1 MAMTNFPASYYSP
14 EYLGMHMRSLKN
26 TVYGSGN
33 VVEAIIDSG
42 KVKFRLNSTGEILDT
57 AQEAFNKASVTG
69 LTQFTRLT
77 GGSEGYSGS
86 VRGLYGFD
94 ERVKNIKASVAADEE
109 LMKRL
114 GIKNV
119 NDLSFEI
126 SSAQVPQGAN
136 EAAKGVLKNISEGRG
151 FMFRTKDSA
160 TFVNARV
167 KGRMINGKSAELLTG
182 LELNHLLQRTSLDAG
197 GMSAGGVFSE
207 EAIMSA
213 WAKGDLGGLMS
224 KLPKRA
230 KGLFSLDGVSLA
242 GGDLQRIVTG
252 VSGGEFATMSEAIKV
267 FDTQEDLSRIVES
280 FMSSK
285 LIGSLDPAKE
295 EQIIRNAMIGKSP
308 KEIEEALAFYKGSGA
323 LQTAIDSLKRNGVIS
338 SKDGDFARYVNEHAD
353 IAAVLRGEATE
364 DSLSAKSKNIYQ
376 NLKSDFERPYDG
388 STLINKKFNFFMRQG
403 MGEEMAK
410 LERDQKAGRITEE
423 GFRRLK
429 ELRADI
435 QMTEHGMDADT
446 IRFFYTDAKNNPFL
460 IKGVGTTGEFEGPLN
475 NYIALVAKVN
485 LKKETAMA
493 AGADTANIV
502 FQGNARDLVYLD
514 PLAPGF
520 HGEIF
525 ASEEAVEATRI
536 RSQRVISQFKEA
548 LDNNIFDPKLRKE
561 IYKAAD
567 QNIDDLPSEIQAVAA
582 RSKRYATLL
591 KEAIESGR
599 DIRSMPQ
606 LSNYLMNYVQSQVVR
621 EKGGM
626 LQPVMEDTFR
636 YSVDTELA
644 YYSGRKV
651 KQASLEAVTNLRL
664 SAEAGAGEIGL
675 MNFKIRG
682 HKLLMAGDAANIF
695 HHSLGTFDLDDK
707 GIPVM
712 RAMDIFNEEGKSI
725 GQRIGFFTFRQPT
738 GPGEYILSMADFDV
752 ETIRGTFGKNEALV
766 SHLNDLVSSGRAS
779 LGQQRLHDIVSPE
792 NLSEDQVYRLSNR
805 YNTFLSN
812 QAAVHE
818 EMLKTMRQ
826 AEQAGSYKI
835 VSMPQDIIKD
845 LKGKM
850 YGSTLAMDKETIQ
863 NLASRNFQGFNEKMF
878 TSQYRQGNIFKVF
891 AESGAYQ
898 LEDSN
903 RDLIMNSALLTDAQ
917 KSEITVARAAAQSG
931 YADQELMKKVGIFA
945 KDNQSLKELVSEIS
959 FKELNSKILKAQEL
973 ADPIGMYIN
982 RLTLATAPT
991 RQATDIMAHL
1001 DEDVV
1006 SRLLANHKVGLIDS
1020 SAAVD
1025 FATTLTIGNKILKD
1039 ETLGHY
1045 TTDIYKDV
1053 TGTIERAISSNA
1065 DASGVLKTLVKLTGK
1080 QDELIAGGDAVKILD
1095 IVGQQ
1100 AVEDQGKFIGA
1111 VRAAAYKKGL
1121 TDPEHM
1127 LGVDSLILR
1136 ERAKGGD
1143 IRKFLGGII
1152 TGLEEEHKIGGQ
1164 PMGKHAQEFLSSLK
1178 KAQLLDYDEEVG
1190 AELNKIIGIDSG
1202 KYAGNT
1208 ALSRIAH
1215 ESVYGTRNIAMAH
1228 GAMEKPFMSEMN
1240 LSQKAA
1246 EAAEGLMNLHTLARE
1261 AWDPVLGEAGK
1272 LPQNY
1277 SYASHFANQD
1287 IGTKMYQGIFA
1298 AAKEKGVSVQDVVDH
1313 LDFMSSSRGG
1323 EKSLDRYITSGDAPN
1338 ELMDLFQ
1345 AARDSREMS
1354 FYKRQ
1359 EGLMGLVDQYDQFAM
1374 MAEGKDKSI
1383 DKQII
1388 TDTYHKFKGDS
1399 AYMASDDARLAE
1411 AIMMGKD
1418 NVSREGLAATD
1429 EQFELVRQIRDA
1441 SAVRKS
1447 LAPMEATLAQSGDA
1461 ITLAPTAL
1469 GEAERVA
1476 LFGEEGAEVAGSL
1489 AKNNYIKAA
1498 RESFESGAMRRAIEN
1513 PTIRKAGFAGLAVIA
1528 ASFAYQHKKDR
1539 SPEDVAGPPL
1549 LPGGSAY
1556 EDMPQRSPQIPQ
1568 TSMFSGYDQGKSYS
1582 VNIEG
1587 SNDQIKS
1594 FRSAAGSVAP
1604 GSVNS
1609 TMYKGLPRL
1618 GSNPYSQ
1625 IASSY

>member
-1 MAMTNFPASYYSP
+1 MTNFPASYYAP
-14 EYLGMHMRSLKN
+14 EYLKMHTRALKN

-42 KVKFRLNSTGEILDT
+42 KIKFRLNSTGEILDT

-94 ERVKNIKASVAADEE
+94 ERVKNIKSTLGADEE

-119 NDLSFEI
+119 DELTFEI
-126 SSAQVPQGAN
+126 SSAQIPQGADQ
-136 EAAKGVLKNISEGRG
+136 AAKGVLKDISEGRG
-151 FMFRTKDSA
+151 FMFATKDTA

-167 KGRMINGKSAELLTG
+167 KGRMINGQLAEQLTS
-182 LELNHLLQRTSLDAG
+182 LELNHLLQRTSLDAT

-207 EAIMSA
+207 EAIMKA
-213 WAKGDLGGLMS
+213 WSNGDIGGLMS

-252 VSGGEFATMSEAIKV
+252 VSGGEFSTMNQAIKV

-280 FMSSK
+280 FISSK
-285 LIGSLDPAKE
+285 GIGSE
-295 EQIIRNAMIGKSP
+295 EQIIRNAMIGKSTR
-308 KEIEEALAFYKGSGA
+308 EIEEAVSFYKGSGA
-323 LQTAIDSLKRNGVIS
+323 LQSAIDSMERNGIIS
-338 SKDGDFARYVNEHAD
+338 FKDGDFAKYIDEHAD
-353 IAAVLRGEATE
+353 IAAVLRGEATAE
-364 DSLSAKSKNIYQ
+364 SLSDKSKRIYE
-376 NLKSDFERPYDG
+376 NLLDDFERPYDG

-446 IRFFYTDAKNNPFL
+446 IRFFYTDADNNPFL
-460 IKGVGTTGEFEGPLN
+460 IKGVGTTAEFEGSLN
-475 NYIALVAKVN
+475 NYIAVVAKVN

-493 AGADTANIV
+493 AGADAANIV
-502 FQGNARDLVYLD
+502 FQGNAKDLVYLD

-567 QNIDDLPSEIQAVAA
+567 QNIDDLPSEVQAVAA

-591 KEAIESGR
+591 KEAMESGR

-651 KQASLEAVTNLRL
+651 KQASLEPVTNLRL

-712 RAMDIFNEEGKSI
+712 RVMDTFNEEGVSI

-738 GPGEYILSMADFDV
+738 GPGEYILSMGQFDV

-766 SHLNDLVSSGRAS
+766 SHLNDLVSSGTAS
-779 LGQQRLHDIVSPE
+779 LGQERLYDIVSPE
-792 NLSEDQVYRLSNR
+792 SLSEDQINNLSNR

-818 EMLKTMRQ
+818 EMLRTMKE
-826 AEQAGSYKI
+826 AEEKGAYKI

-845 LKGKM
+845 LKGKT
-850 YGSTLAMDKETIQ
+850 YGSTLAMDTETIQ
-863 NLASRNFQGFNEKMF
+863 NLASRGFDGFNKKMF

-898 LEDSN
+898 LEDAN
-903 RDLIMNSALLTDAQ
+903 RELIMNSALLTDAQ
-917 KSEITVARAAAQSG
+917 KGEITAARAAAEVG
-931 YADQELMKKVGIFA
+931 YADQELMKKVGTFA
-945 KDNQSLKELVSEIS
+945 KDNQSLKELVSEIT
-959 FKELNSKILKAQEL
+959 FKELNSKTLKAQKL

-1001 DEDVV
+1001 DESVV

-1025 FATTLTIGNKILKD
+1025 FATTLTIGNKILEK
-1039 ETLGHY
+1039 ESLAHY
-1045 TTDIYKDV
+1045 TTDVYKDV
-1053 TGTIERAISSNA
+1053 TGAIETAMRSNA
-1065 DASGVLKTLVKLTGK
+1065 DASGVLKTLLKLTGK
-1080 QDELIAGGDAVKILD
+1080 QDELAAGGDAVKVLD

-1127 LGVDSLILR
+1127 LGIDSLILR

-1143 IRKFLGGII
+1143 IRNFLGGII
-1152 TGLEEEHKIGGQ
+1152 SGFEEEHRIGGQ
-1164 PMGKHAQEFLSSLK
+1164 PMGEHAQAFLSSLK
-1178 KAQLLDYDEEVG
+1178 EAQVLEHNDEVG
-1190 AELNKIIGIDSG
+1190 AVLNKIIGISSG

-1208 ALSRIAH
+1208 ALSRTAH
-1215 ESVYGTRNIAMAH
+1215 ESNYAMRNIALAH

-1246 EAAEGLMNLHTLARE
+1246 EAAESVMNLHTLARNT
-1261 AWDPVLGEAGK
+1261 WDPVLGEAGK
-1272 LPQNY
+1272 LPQDY
-1277 SYASHFANQD
+1277 VYASHFANQD
-1287 IGTKMYQGIFA
+1287 IGKKMYEGIFE
-1298 AAKEKGVSVQDVVDH
+1298 AAKEKGVRVQDVIDH

-1338 ELMDLFQ
+1338 ELMDLIQ
-1345 AARDSREMS
+1345 SARDSRKMS
-1354 FYKRQ
+1354 YYKRQ
-1359 EGLMGLVDQYDQFAM
+1359 EGLMGLVDQYDQFTM
-1374 MAEGKDKSI
+1374 MAEGKDKNI

-1388 TDTYHKFKGDS
+1388 TDTYHKYKGNS

-1411 AIMMGKD
+1411 AIIMSD
-1418 NVSREGLAATD
+1418 ATATREALAATD
-1429 EQFELVRQIRDA
+1429 EQFELVKQIRDA
-1441 SAVRKS
+1441 SAVRES

-1461 ITLAPTAL
+1461 ITLAPTSL
-1469 GEAERVA
+1469 GETERLA
-1476 LFGEEGAEVAGSL
+1476 MFGEEGLEASSGL
-1489 AKNNYIKAA
+1489 AKNNFVKAA
-1498 RESFESGAMRRAIEN
+1498 RESFESGAMKRAIEN

-1549 LPGGSAY
+1549 LPGGSSY

-1568 TSMFSGYDQGKSYS
+1568 ASMFSGYDQGKSYS

-1587 SNDQIKS
+1587 SSDQINN